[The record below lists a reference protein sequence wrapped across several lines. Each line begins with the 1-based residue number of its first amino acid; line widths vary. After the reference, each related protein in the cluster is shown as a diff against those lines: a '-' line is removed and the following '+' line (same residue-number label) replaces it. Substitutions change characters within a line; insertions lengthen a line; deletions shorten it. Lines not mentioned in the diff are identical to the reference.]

1 MRGDVSKKFLLVLI
15 IIVML
20 VSMVSTWVVLEKVDE
35 HVAKTQAER
44 LTDTGNI
51 KLTLIQP
58 PDKDDFSEGKVM
70 FAKIK

>member
-1 MRGDVSKKFLLVLI
+1 MRGDISKRFLFVLI
-15 IIVML
+15 ILVML
-20 VSMVSTWVVLEKVDE
+20 VSVASTWIVLEKVDE
-35 HVAKTQAER
+35 HIAKTQAER

-51 KLTLIQP
+51 KLTVIQP